1 VTELAEF
8 ARHEFRLGK
17 RGKDGVSL
25 RETLEVVERMTG
37 RMPEEGINSAE
48 FPDLLYDLWQWFL
61 KLNAGRSGGLGP
73 TPIDEQNIGWFFHN
87 RRITPQCWQ
96 LDAIRMLDSIALES
110 LRD

>member
-8 ARHEFRLGK
+8 ARHEFRLSK
-17 RGKDGVSL
+17 RDKDGKSL

-37 RMPEEGINSAE
+37 NMPQEGINPVE
-48 FPDLLYDLWQWFL
+48 FPDLLYDLWNWFL
-61 KLNAGRSGGLGP
+61 KLSTGRGGGMGP

-96 LDAIRMLDSIALES
+96 LDAIRMLDSIALEI
-110 LRD
+110 LLD